1 MRIPKG
7 STVSK
12 ELSKHFGRIFDT
24 KKTFIFDIESAVNSI
39 NRFSREDSKK
49 NSNVS
54 LYGIHVEEYL
64 KQKHQVNVKGKND
77 GKKTERSKNFQV
89 VGTSNQETSK
99 GEEKD
104 RT

>member
-12 ELSKHFGRIFDT
+12 ELSKHFGRVFNT
-24 KKTFIFDIESAVNSI
+24 KETFFFDIGK
-39 NRFSREDSKK
+39 EDSD
-49 NSNVS
+49 VG
-54 LYGIHVEEYL
+54 LYGTHVDEYL

>member
-12 ELSKHFGRIFDT
+12 ELSKHFGRVFNT
-24 KKTFIFDIESAVNSI
+24 KKTFFFDIGKENS
-39 NRFSREDSKK
+39 DTH
-49 NSNVS
+49 
-54 LYGIHVEEYL
+54 LYGQGVHEYL